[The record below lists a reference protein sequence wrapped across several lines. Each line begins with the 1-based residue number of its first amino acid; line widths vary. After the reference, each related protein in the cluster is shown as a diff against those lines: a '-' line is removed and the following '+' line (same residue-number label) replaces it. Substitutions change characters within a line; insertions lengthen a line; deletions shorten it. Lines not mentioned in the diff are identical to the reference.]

1 MISRIATS
9 LAGLVLVVYGLIAA
23 LSPFLPA
30 GVPLVVLGLLMIA
43 LANPAA
49 RPLIRRMRTRW
60 RWFDRFAVALGAR
73 APKNVRAVIEE
84 TTPAAPEKSE
94 DQ

>member
-1 MISRIATS
+1 MLSRIATS
-9 LAGLVLVVYGLIAA
+9 LAGFVLVVYGLVAA

-60 RWFDRFAVALGAR
+60 RWFDRLALALATR
-73 APKNVRAVIEE
+73 APKNVRRVIEE
-84 TTPAAPEKSE
+84 TTPQKSE
-94 DQ
+94 ED

>member
-1 MISRIATS
+1 
-9 LAGLVLVVYGLIAA
+9 
-23 LSPFLPA
+23 
-30 GVPLVVLGLLMIA
+30 VVLGLLIIA

-60 RWFDRFAVALGAR
+60 SWFDRLALALGTR

-84 TTPAAPEKSE
+84 TAPQKREE
-94 DQ
+94 DRNA

>member
-1 MISRIATS
+1 MLSRIATS
-9 LAGLVLVVYGLIAA
+9 LAGLVLVIYGLIAA

-60 RWFDRFAVALGAR
+60 AWFNRLALALGTR

-84 TTPAAPEKSE
+84 TAPEKKKE
-94 DQ
+94 DE